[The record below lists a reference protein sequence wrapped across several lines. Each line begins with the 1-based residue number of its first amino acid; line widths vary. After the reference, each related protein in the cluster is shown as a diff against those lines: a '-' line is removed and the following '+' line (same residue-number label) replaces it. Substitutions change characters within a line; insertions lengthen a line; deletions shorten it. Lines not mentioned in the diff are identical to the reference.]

1 MTERTMNADEFDEY
15 FDNGG
20 DITPYIIPGSER
32 QPGLEGKIR
41 VNINMPEWLVNRL
54 DAEARRLAV
63 SHCIDPSVDIVT
75 PNRNASLN
83 FPFRV
88 MTPAVGFVISS
99 EAREMSGIEKSPIRG
114 A

>member
-41 VNINMPEWLVNRL
+41 VNINMPEWLVN
-54 DAEARRLAV
+54 
-63 SHCIDPSVDIVT
+63 
-75 PNRNASLN
+75 
-83 FPFRV
+83 
-88 MTPAVGFVISS
+88 
-99 EAREMSGIEKSPIRG
+99 
-114 A
+114 